1 MGSDMTFYENLS
13 QRGVSRRDFLK
24 FCGSTAAVLGLSS
37 TFVPT
42 IAARIAGAAE
52 SGLTPAI
59 WATGGKCTGCLES
72 TLQAT
77 YPNVA
82 DIVLDILSIEY
93 SAASMATGKYAL
105 EAKKHVYEGDAPF
118 IMIYEGAI
126 MTGTPRSDGFTGHT
140 LINADG
146 TTSLDDFDHAAENAA
161 AIIALGQCAV
171 DGGWV
176 RAFPNPGGAIGVEE
190 YIRRHAPASVRNKNI
205 PVINLAG
212 CPASPDELVAV
223 VVQALMLGSDGTLE
237 TGIQAVAADLDRLG
251 RPKYLYGGTIHDS
264 CPRRGHFENGEFVY
278 RYGSEQEKQNF
289 CVYPMGCK
297 GPQTYRRCPMI
308 RWNDAQSWCV
318 ESGGICIGCA
328 TWNWVDNNAP
338 FAGRHRRVG
347 AATWGP
353 LAGWPLHGGGIH
365 PIGTAA
371 ALTGVVAAALVAHG
385 FGMKAAKRIGK
396 NNTLKTEEMKEY
408 DRKILI
414 KQGKLEDPRITKLK
428 AKKAAQEAAEE
439 AKKAVEAAAATPTPA
454 VKDEGGAS

>member
-1 MGSDMTFYENLS
+1 MGSEMTFYENLS

-42 IAARIAGAAE
+42 LASKIAGAAE

-59 WATGGKCTGCLES
+59 WLTGGKCTGCLES

-82 DIVLDILSIEY
+82 DIVLDILTLKY
-93 SAASMATGKYAL
+93 SAASMATGKFAVDG
-105 EAKKHVYEGDAPF
+105 KKEVYEGDRPF
-118 IMIYEGAI
+118 IAIYEGAI
-126 MTGTPRSDGFTGHT
+126 MEGLGGNT
-140 LINADG
+140 LVNADG
-146 TTSLDDFDHAAENAA
+146 TTSLDDLKAVAASPNIKAF
-161 AIIALGQCAV
+161 IAMGQCAV

-176 RAFPNPGGAIGVEE
+176 RAFPNPGGGTGLKPFLDKEG
-190 YIRRHAPASVRNKNI
+190 YDI
-205 PVINLAG
+205 PVVNLPG
-212 CPASPDELVAV
+212 CPAMPDELTAV
-223 VVQALMLGSDGTLE
+223 VVQALMLGADGTLE
-237 TGIQAVAADLDRLG
+237 SGIEAVAADLDRLG

-278 RYGSEQEKQNF
+278 RYGTEAETLNY

-308 RWNDAQSWCV
+308 RWNDSQSWCV
-318 ESGGICIGCA
+318 ESGGVCIGCA

-347 AATWGP
+347 LASSGP
-353 LAGWPLHGGGIH
+353 LSGWPLQGGGLH

-371 ALTGVVAAALVAHG
+371 GLTGVVAAALVAHG
-385 FGMKAAKRIGK
+385 FGMKLAKRIGPD
-396 NNTLKTEEMKEY
+396 NTLKTEEMKEY
-408 DRKILI
+408 DRK
-414 KQGKLEDPRITKLK
+414 RLK
-428 AKKAAQEAAEE
+428 NQ
-439 AKKAVEAAAATPTPA
+439 
-454 VKDEGGAS
+454 GGA

>member
-1 MGSDMTFYENLS
+1 MGSEMTFYENLS

-42 IAARIAGAAE
+42 LASKIAGAAE

-82 DIVLDILSIEY
+82 DIVLDLLTLNY
-93 SAASMATGKYAL
+93 SAASMATGKYAG
-105 EAKKHVYEGDAPF
+105 EAKKGVYEGDRPF

-126 MTGTPRSDGFTGHT
+126 MTGLGGNT
-140 LINADG
+140 LVNADK
-146 TTSLDDFDHAAENAA
+146 TTSLDDLEHVMHSPNLK
-161 AIIALGQCAV
+161 AIIAMGQCAV
-171 DGGWV
+171 DGGWT
-176 RAFPNPGGAIGVEE
+176 RAFPNPAGGMGIKYYLEQEGLDHV
-190 YIRRHAPASVRNKNI
+190 
-205 PVINLAG
+205 PVVNLPG
-212 CPASPDELVAV
+212 CPASPEELTAV
-223 VVQALMLGSDGTLE
+223 VVQALLLGSDGTLE
-237 TGIQAVAADLDRLG
+237 TGIQAVAADLDRLN
-251 RPKYLYGGTIHDS
+251 RPKYLYNATIHDS
-264 CPRRGHFENGEFVY
+264 CPRRGHFENGEFVH
-278 RYGSEQEKQNF
+278 RYGSDAEKKNW

-297 GPQTYRRCPMI
+297 GPQTYRRCPMM

-338 FAGRHRRVG
+338 FKGRHRRVG
-347 AATWGP
+347 ANNILPGVWK
-353 LAGWPLHGGGIH
+353 GGIN

-385 FGMKAAKRIGK
+385 FGMKAAGRCGK
-396 NNTLKTEEMKEY
+396 NATLKTEEMKEY
-408 DRKILI
+408 DRKRLK
-414 KQGKLEDPRITKLK
+414 KQG
-428 AKKAAQEAAEE
+428 
-439 AKKAVEAAAATPTPA
+439 
-454 VKDEGGAS
+454 GA

>member
-1 MGSDMTFYENLS
+1 MGSEMTFYETLS
-13 QRGVSRRDFLK
+13 ERGVSRRDFLK

-42 IAARIAGAAE
+42 LASKIAGAAE

-59 WATGGKCTGCLES
+59 WLTGGKCTGCLES
-72 TLQAT
+72 TLQAK

-82 DIVLDILSIEY
+82 DIVLDLLTLEY
-93 SAASMATGKYAL
+93 SAASMATGKFAID
-105 EAKKHVYEGDAPF
+105 AKKGVYQSDKPF
-118 IMIYEGAI
+118 VMIYEGAI
-126 MTGTPRSDGFTGHT
+126 MTGLGGKT

-146 TTSLDDFDHAAENAA
+146 KTTSLDDLVSAASSESCK
-161 AIIALGQCAV
+161 AIIAMGSCAV

-176 RAFPNPGGAIGVEE
+176 RAFPNPAGAEGMQEFL
-190 YIRRHAPASVRNKNI
+190 RSRNIDK
-205 PVINLAG
+205 PVVNLPG
-212 CPASPDELVAV
+212 CPASPEELTAV
-223 VVQALMLGSDGTLE
+223 IVQALLLGSDGTLE
-237 TGIQAVAADLDRLG
+237 TGIEAVAADLDRLN
-251 RPKYLYGGTIHDS
+251 RPKYLYNATIHDS

-278 RYGSEQEKQNF
+278 RYGSEEEAKNF

-308 RWNDAQSWCV
+308 RWNDSQSWCV

-347 AATWGP
+347 AAESGP
-353 LAGWPLHGGGIH
+353 LAGWPLHGGGLN
-365 PIGTAA
+365 PIGTGA

-385 FGMKAAKRIGK
+385 LGMKAAKRIGK

-408 DRKILI
+408 DRKRLK
-414 KQGKLEDPRITKLK
+414 KQGG
-428 AKKAAQEAAEE
+428 
-439 AKKAVEAAAATPTPA
+439 AV
-454 VKDEGGAS
+454 

>member
-1 MGSDMTFYENLS
+1 MGSEMTFYENLS

-42 IAARIAGAAE
+42 LASKIAGAAE

-59 WATGGKCTGCLES
+59 WLSGGKCTGCLES

-82 DIVLDILSIEY
+82 DIVLDLLTLKY

-105 EAKKHVYEGDAPF
+105 DAKKKVYQGNKPF

-126 MTGTPRSDGFTGHT
+126 MEGENGSGYTM
-140 LINADG
+140 INADG
-146 TTSLDDFDHAAENAA
+146 TNSLDDLEAAASSDQCA
-161 AIIALGQCAV
+161 AIIAMGQCAV

-176 RAFPNPGGAIGVEE
+176 RAFPNPSGATGMSE
-190 YIRRHAPASVRNKNI
+190 YLSRRGIDV
-205 PVINLAG
+205 PVVNLAG
-212 CPASPDELVAV
+212 CPASPEELTAV
-223 VVQALMLGSDGTLE
+223 VVQALLLGSDGTLE
-237 TGIQAVAADLDRLG
+237 SGIAAVAADLDRLG
-251 RPKYLYGGTIHDS
+251 RPKYLYNATIHDS

-278 RYGSEQEKQNF
+278 RYGSEEEAKNF

-308 RWNDAQSWCV
+308 RWNDSQSWCV
-318 ESGGICIGCA
+318 ESGGVCIGCA

-347 AATWGP
+347 AASSGP
-353 LAGWPLHGGGIH
+353 LAGWPLHGGGLH
-365 PIGTAA
+365 PIGTGA

-385 FGMKAAKRIGK
+385 LGMKAAKRIGK
-396 NNTLKTEEMKEY
+396 NATLKTEEMKEY
-408 DRKILI
+408 DAKRLK
-414 KQGKLEDPRITKLK
+414 KQG
-428 AKKAAQEAAEE
+428 
-439 AKKAVEAAAATPTPA
+439 
-454 VKDEGGAS
+454 GAN